1 MILGLL
7 IGLAIW
13 GLFTSIAHRIVEYTA
28 ARQQRIA
35 NTEPRVLNSIRISG
49 LLRLIGNFAFLLG
62 TCGAIGWCV
71 EVFL

>member
-13 GLFTSIAHRIVEYTA
+13 GLFTNLAHGTANYTIE
-28 ARQQRIA
+28 QQRVIA
-35 NTEPRVLNSIRISG
+35 NTDPRVLNSIRING
-49 LLRLIGNFAFLLG
+49 LFRLIGNLAFLLG

>member
-13 GLFTSIAHRIVEYTA
+13 GLFTSIAHSVFEHTA
-28 ARQQRIA
+28 ERKRMIA
-35 NTEPRVLNSIRISG
+35 NTDPRVLDSIRING
-49 LLRLIGNFAFLLG
+49 LLRLIGNLTFLLG

>member
-13 GLFTSIAHRIVEYTA
+13 GLFTNLAHQPADYTIE
-28 ARQQRIA
+28 RQQLIA
-35 NTEPRVLNSIRISG
+35 NTDPRVLDSIRING
-49 LLRLIGNFAFLLG
+49 LLRLIGNLTFLLG

>member
-13 GLFTSIAHRIVEYTA
+13 GLFTSIAHSAAQYTFE
-28 ARQQRIA
+28 RKRTIA
-35 NTEPRVLNSIRISG
+35 NTDPRVLVSVRISG
-49 LLRLIGNFAFLLG
+49 VLRLIGNLAFLLG

>member
-13 GLFTSIAHRIVEYTA
+13 GLFTSIAHNTIKYTIERQRI
-28 ARQQRIA
+28 IA
-35 NTEPRVLNSIRISG
+35 NTDPRVLVCMYVNG
-49 LLRLIGNFAFLLG
+49 LIRLIGNLKFLIG